1 MVTLIDTKR
10 RIDPARL
17 GKGHDVPAT
26 RVGPTC
32 EMSELDGLIGPSRPF
47 GKLDGVVDPT
57 RPFGELNCSSDSEI
71 HFS

>member
-1 MVTLIDTKR
+1 MVTPIDTKR
-10 RIDPARL
+10 RIDPERL

-32 EMSELDGLIGPSRPF
+32 QMGELDGFIGPSRPF
-47 GKLDGVVDPT
+47 GELDGVVDPT
-57 RPFGELNCSSDSEI
+57 RPFGELECSSDSEI